1 MILWRVM
8 TSLTNNSQQTFLPEP
23 LWHGQLAVVAA
34 IVLQI
39 ALPDRYLVAPRYVVI
54 LLEIILLIALVITSP
69 KDVIF
74 KSIARRFNA
83 VVLIA
88 LISFANIFALLQVAQ
103 QLLGGGRAATGSEL
117 ILISLNI
124 YITNIIIFG
133 LWYWEIDGGGPGT
146 RLGVHPR
153 EHDFLFPQMTSSD
166 VSPQNWRPSFVDY
179 LYVSSTNATAF
190 SPTDTM
196 PMTHRAKLLMGV
208 QAIVSLVTVALVAAR
223 AVNILN

>member
-1 MILWRVM
+1 MATTKHNPQKFFRR
-8 TSLTNNSQQTFLPEP
+8 EP

-34 IVLQI
+34 IILQI
-39 ALPDRYLVAPRYVVI
+39 ALPDRYLVAPRYVVLVLEVI
-54 LLEIILLIALVITSP
+54 LLLALIITSP
-69 KDVIF
+69 KEIIF
-74 KSIARRFNA
+74 RSVSRRVNA

-88 LISFANIFALLQVAQ
+88 LISLANIYALLQVAQ
-103 QLLGGGRAATGSEL
+103 QLLGGARIATGSEL

-133 LWYWEIDGGGPGT
+133 LWYWEIDGGGPGK

-153 EHDFLFPQMTSSD
+153 ERDFLYPQMSLGD
-166 VSPQNWRPSFVDY
+166 LAPANWRPTFVDY

-196 PMTHRAKLLMGV
+196 PMTHRAKFLMAV
-208 QAIVSLVTVALVAAR
+208 QAVVSLITVALVAAR